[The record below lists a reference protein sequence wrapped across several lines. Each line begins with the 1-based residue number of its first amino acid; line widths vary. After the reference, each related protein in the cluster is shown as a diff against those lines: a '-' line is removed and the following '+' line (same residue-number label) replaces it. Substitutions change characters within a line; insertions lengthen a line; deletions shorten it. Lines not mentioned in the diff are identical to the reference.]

1 MITLTNKEWIS
12 IQNQLRNDWPRSYVV
27 MRGVMKRELGFTVR
41 EHRWYSNQ
49 HGTQRQVLLDFY
61 DDAKETWFILK
72 YLNRE

>member
-1 MITLTNKEWIS
+1 MITLSKPEWKQIKT
-12 IQNQLRNDWPRSYVV
+12 QLSRDWPRSYVV

-41 EHRWYSNQ
+41 EHRWYSDQ
-49 HGTQRQVLLDFY
+49 HGTQRQVFLDFY